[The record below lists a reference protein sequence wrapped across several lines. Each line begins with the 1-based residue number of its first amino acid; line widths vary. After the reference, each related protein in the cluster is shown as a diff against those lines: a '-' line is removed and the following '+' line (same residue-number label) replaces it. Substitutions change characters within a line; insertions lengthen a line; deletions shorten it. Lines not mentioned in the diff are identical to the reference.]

1 MSKRSKTPGGSN
13 LGGRGV
19 MQQIQQLQEQMLKAQ
34 EELKNEVVSGSA
46 GGGAVIVE
54 VTGDQR
60 ILSVKVDAGLIEDA
74 DQELLQ
80 DLILAAVNQGLEES
94 RKLAEKKLGPLA
106 GQGLPF

>member
-1 MSKRSKTPGGSN
+1 MSKRSKAGAGGMS
-13 LGGRGV
+13 GRGV
-19 MQQIQQLQEQMLKAQ
+19 MQQIQQLQDQMLKAQ

-46 GGGAVIVE
+46 GGGV
-54 VTGDQR
+54 VTVTVSGDQR
-60 ILSVKVDAGLIEDA
+60 VLSVEVDRGLIEDG

-80 DLILAAVNQGLEES
+80 DLIQAAVNQGLDES

>member
-1 MSKRSKTPGGSN
+1 MSKRSKSPGGSN

-34 EELKNEVVSGSA
+34 EELKNEVVTGSA
-46 GGGAVIVE
+46 GGGAVTVT

-60 ILSVKVDAGLIEDA
+60 ILTVTVDAGLIADG

-80 DLILAAVNQGLEES
+80 DLILAAVNQGLDES
-94 RKLAEKKLGPLA
+94 RKLAESRLGPLA

>member
-1 MSKRSKTPGGSN
+1 
-13 LGGRGV
+13 

-46 GGGAVIVE
+46 GGGAVT
-54 VTGDQR
+54 VTVSGDQR
-60 ILSVKVDAGLIEDA
+60 VLTVEVDSGLIEDG
-74 DQELLQ
+74 DQDLLQ
-80 DLILAAVNQGLEES
+80 DLIQAAVNQGLDES

>member
-1 MSKRSKTPGGSN
+1 MSKRSKAPGGSN

-34 EELKNEVVSGSA
+34 EELKNEVVTGSA
-46 GGGAVIVE
+46 GGGAVTVT

-60 ILSVKVDAGLIEDA
+60 ILTVTVDEGLIADG

-94 RKLAEKKLGPLA
+94 RKLAESRLGPLA

>member
-1 MSKRSKTPGGSN
+1 MSKRPKAPGGSGI
-13 LGGRGV
+13 GGRGV

-34 EELKNEVVSGSA
+34 EELKNEEVTGSA
-46 GGGAVIVE
+46 GGGAVTVT

-60 ILSVKVDAGLIEDA
+60 VLTVKVDQELIADG

>member
-1 MSKRSKTPGGSN
+1 MAKRSTSGAGS

-46 GGGAVIVE
+46 GGGAVVVE

-60 ILSVKVDAGLIEDA
+60 VISVKVDPGLIEDG
-74 DQELLQ
+74 DQDLLQ
-80 DLILAAVNQGLEES
+80 DLILTAVNQALDES